1 MPYSIDD
8 LINGIDSNVDEKL
21 FLQGIWDKVQA
32 EGSYEALFCE
42 YGLDIHASDHR
53 RLSQLV
59 KLFKTTKHELD
70 CLFINAGCDV

>member
-8 LINGIDSNVDEKL
+8 LINGVDKDVDDKI
-21 FLQGIWDKVQA
+21 FLQGIYAKVQA

-53 RLSQLV
+53 RLAQLV
-59 KLFKTTKHELD
+59 KLYKTTKHELD
-70 CLFINAGCDV
+70 CLFANADCDV

>member
-8 LINGIDSNVDEKL
+8 LLRDSDAPSDDKL
-21 FLQGIWDKVQA
+21 FLQGIYAKVQA

-59 KLFKTTKHELD
+59 KLYKTTKHELD
-70 CLFINAGCDV
+70 CLFANADCDV